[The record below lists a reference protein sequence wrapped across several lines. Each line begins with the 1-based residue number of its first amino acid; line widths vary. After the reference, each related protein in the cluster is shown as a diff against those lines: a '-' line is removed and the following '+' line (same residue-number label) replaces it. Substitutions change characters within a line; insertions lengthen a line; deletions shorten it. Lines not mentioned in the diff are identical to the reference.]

1 VDISGRVLREVE
13 FRDRLRGYDTDEV
26 DEFLE
31 TVAVAIDDLTS
42 EVAALR
48 ARAEQ
53 AEHESQPAAPP
64 SDVVF
69 PDDAALRRTLVL
81 AQRTADLAIRE
92 AEEEASRTVNEAHE
106 RAEAIV
112 HRAEEDAQRARDA
125 AEFDLQAR
133 VNELSN
139 QQDHLEREVLA
150 LRDLLTKERERLGDA
165 LSSALRFV
173 NDTLLVSDEL
183 SDASRPAPPAAPAPA
198 PEPAPPTPRPS
209 LLAEDDDLDLGDTG
223 PELDARLP
231 RFDFAPEPD
240 LGNSADLNLGTT
252 EPEIPDVESEISEDA
267 ETAYGGTFRP
277 QASAPATA
285 PGTGPTDVDE
295 ELWERWARSSP
306 LGGVDDLPGSEID
319 PFGPDRRGGR
329 SA

>member
-31 TVAVAIDDLTS
+31 TVAVAIDDLTA

-53 AEHESQPAAPP
+53 VVNEPQPAPPP

-69 PDDAALRRTLVL
+69 PDDEALRRTLVL

-92 AEEEASRTVNEAHE
+92 AEEEAARTVGEAHE
-106 RAEAIV
+106 RAEGIV

-133 VNELSN
+133 VNDLSS
-139 QQDHLEREVLA
+139 QRDHLEREVVG

-183 SDASRPAPPAAPAPA
+183 SQATRPAPTPA
-198 PEPAPPTPRPS
+198 PEPEAVPEPEPPARAS
-209 LLAEDDDLDLGDTG
+209 LLTDDDDLDLGD
-223 PELDARLP
+223 PELALGDRTIP
-231 RFDFAPEPD
+231 HFDFAPEH
-240 LGNSADLNLGTT
+240 
-252 EPEIPDVESEISEDA
+252 E
-267 ETAYGGTFRP
+267 
-277 QASAPATA
+277 
-285 PGTGPTDVDE
+285 
-295 ELWERWARSSP
+295 
-306 LGGVDDLPGSEID
+306 
-319 PFGPDRRGGR
+319 
-329 SA
+329 